1 MKLDEEIERLKTA
14 LARTRGKADEAVG
27 QVVATAE
34 IGTTA
39 FALGVINGRF
49 AGVEFLGVPLDLWA
63 AGVFHGAGLMGLQPE
78 HLHNFGNGATAS
90 FAVTTGA
97 GVGREMRMKA
107 LAARAPAP

>member
-1 MKLDEEIERLKTA
+1 MSPSEQIERLKSA
-14 LARTRGKADEAVG
+14 VSSARSKADEAVS

-63 AGVFHGAGLMGLQPE
+63 AGLFHGAGLMGLQPE

-107 LAARAPAP
+107 LAPKTP